1 LPMVTRARRLLRSNR
16 LLRRQPARLQHEPP
30 IGHSMKRYL
39 VMTVSVLAG
48 ATLLEAALIPGILIG
63 GGIVLAPKVLSKY
76 LPRRRRHMGA
86 PKVALRKSVKSA
98 ARALQPLNIKAP
110 LGASERFLL
119 KRAIL
124 KTITFRIIVT
134 SLDFVSNY
142 LVIDELAAAASL
154 SAIGFVAG
162 PLFYLVHEM
171 VWNRL
176 GPSGA
181 AIRLHSL
188 IGPQS
193 GAAPLIGRRELT
205 INRALAKTITFRTV
219 ATTMDFGASY
229 LIVGEVA
236 TAAGLAAFGFV
247 VGPFVYY
254 GHEKAWDYFEDS
266 GPQVLKPDWNI
277 IR

>member
-1 LPMVTRARRLLRSNR
+1 
-16 LLRRQPARLQHEPP
+16 
-30 IGHSMKRYL
+30 MKRS
-39 VMTVSVLAG
+39 VVVTVSVLAG

-63 GGIVLAPKVLSKY
+63 GGIVLAPKVLSRY
-76 LPRRRRHMGA
+76 LPMGRRQMGPRRA
-86 PKVALRKSVKSA
+86 NLRKSQA
-98 ARALQPLNIKAP
+98 AALTSRPLDIKAP
-110 LGASERFLL
+110 SATSARSML

-134 SLDFVSNY
+134 SLDFMTNY
-142 LVIDELAAAASL
+142 VVIDELGAAASL

-176 GPSGA
+176 GPLGTVVPLRGLMRFQPS
-181 AIRLHSL
+181 
-188 IGPQS
+188 
-193 GAAPLIGRRELT
+193 AAPRVGGGGVT
-205 INRALAKTITFRTV
+205 INRALAKTITFRTI
-219 ATTMDFGASY
+219 ATTMDFAASY
-229 LIVGEVA
+229 LIVGEVV

-254 GHEKAWDYFEDS
+254 GHEKAWDYFEGSDDHHL
-266 GPQVLKPDWNI
+266 LKTDWNL

>member
-1 LPMVTRARRLLRSNR
+1 
-16 LLRRQPARLQHEPP
+16 
-30 IGHSMKRYL
+30 
-39 VMTVSVLAG
+39 
-48 ATLLEAALIPGILIG
+48 LEL
-63 GGIVLAPKVLSKY
+63 
-76 LPRRRRHMGA
+76 
-86 PKVALRKSVKSA
+86 
-98 ARALQPLNIKAP
+98 LNIKAP
-110 LGASERFLL
+110 LGTSARFFF

-134 SLDFVSNY
+134 SLDFLSNY
-142 LVIDELAAAASL
+142 VVIDELAAAASL

-181 AIRLHSL
+181 AVRLNGL
-188 IGPQS
+188 MRQS

-205 INRALAKTITFRTV
+205 INRALAKTITFRTI

-266 GPQVLKPDWNI
+266 GPQVLNPNWNI

>member
-1 LPMVTRARRLLRSNR
+1 
-16 LLRRQPARLQHEPP
+16 
-30 IGHSMKRYL
+30 MKRSL

-76 LPRRRRHMGA
+76 LPRRRRHIEA
-86 PKVALRKSVKSA
+86 RRASLRKSMKSA
-98 ARALQPLNIKAP
+98 GPASRPLNIKAS
-110 LGASERFLL
+110 LGTSARFLL

-142 LVIDELAAAASL
+142 VVIDELAAAASL

-176 GPSGA
+176 GPGTA
-181 AIRLHSL
+181 VRL
-188 IGPQS
+188 QS
-193 GAAPLIGRRELT
+193 GAAPLIGRRELA
-205 INRALAKTITFRTV
+205 INRALAKTITFRTI

-229 LIVGEVA
+229 LIVGEVM

-254 GHEKAWDYFEDS
+254 GHEKA
-266 GPQVLKPDWNI
+266 
-277 IR
+277 

>member
-1 LPMVTRARRLLRSNR
+1 
-16 LLRRQPARLQHEPP
+16 
-30 IGHSMKRYL
+30 MKRSL

-86 PKVALRKSVKSA
+86 PKAALRKSVKSA

-110 LGASERFLL
+110 LGTSARFLL
-119 KRAIL
+119 RRAIL
-124 KTITFRIIVT
+124 KTITFRVIVT
-134 SLDFVSNY
+134 SLDFLSNY
-142 LVIDELAAAASL
+142 VVIDELAAAASL

-162 PLFYLVHEM
+162 PLFYLVQM

-181 AIRLHSL
+181 AVRLHSL
-188 IGPQS
+188 IGLQS

-205 INRALAKTITFRTV
+205 INRALAKTITFRTI

-266 GPQVLKPDWNI
+266 GSQVLKPDWNI